1 MIVPQ
6 LDAGRYG
13 AFIWPAYAITAAGF
27 AWMIIATLLRA
38 RRWRREAEKL
48 ERQRPRKG
56 PREGPGA

>member
-1 MIVPQ
+1 MVWRI
-6 LDAGRYG
+6 DAGRYG

-48 ERQRPRKG
+48 ERERPRER
-56 PREGPGA
+56 PRGEPAA